1 VKNKFTTLLLL
12 VIIFSSV
19 IRLLFLTQSPEGFDA
34 TEAAFA
40 YNAFSLLKTG
50 HDEDGKPWPLVL
62 TSIGDYKLVGYSIWQ
77 IPFIAVFGLN
87 EFAARLSTAISAVI
101 SLLLIYYIVNS
112 LFKNRKLA
120 LLTVFITSITPGH
133 LILSRMAYD
142 PMIALMWIL
151 ASIALFIR
159 WHKTNYWYLLVASGF
174 ALSWATA
181 TYYAVWVLLP
191 FILILYSFHLYKK
204 IAGQSKLFSFALL
217 LFLPVV
223 TFGYL
228 FTTTRGERLG
238 QDSTFQV
245 HAQPLLEE
253 QIREDQHAFPF
264 VVTRLFHNKLVFYP
278 QQLLKNLFTNL
289 SFDLLFLNGDKI
301 DRRFWVPY
309 QGVLLLWSA
318 PFLLLG
324 LLYFWKYH
332 LVYKNLLLLGGIG
345 LTFLGSSFSEF
356 GSETERT
363 LFAAPLFA
371 LLVSYGLLVLFDRA
385 KRYPLFVSATFLML
399 LALLLGVNSAYFNH
413 QYFWHANIHE
423 PWGRN
428 YGMREMLS
436 LLPEFAS
443 KYRKIVIP
451 DSAYIFYYFYNNVAP
466 EQAQQEAKLRLSQG
480 NFLGLKLRKQVGE
493 YLTTPINCPTN
504 GQVNV
509 LYVCQGRQIPRNSK
523 IIKIIRFRDEQPAFI
538 LLEFTPAASPEELP
552 KFVSFMDSSGL
563 ISEGSENYW

>member
-1 VKNKFTTLLLL
+1 MKNKFTTLLLL

-19 IRLLFLTQSPEGFDA
+19 IRLSYLTQSPEGFDA

-40 YNAFSLLKTG
+40 YNAFSILKTG
-50 HDEDGKPWPLVL
+50 HDEDGKLWPLVL

-77 IPFIAVFGLN
+77 IPFIAVFGLS

-151 ASIALFIR
+151 ASLALFIH
-159 WHKTNYWYLLVASGF
+159 WHKTSRWYLLIASGF
-174 ALSWATA
+174 ALSWAVA

-191 FILILYSFHLYKK
+191 F
-204 IAGQSKLFSFALL
+204 LL
-217 LFLPVV
+217 LIYAVHLFKSLRGQPKVKAFLLLLLLPVV

-228 FTTTRGERLG
+228 FLSTRGERLG

-253 QIREDQHAFPF
+253 QIREDQHEFPF
-264 VVTRLFHNKLVFYP
+264 LVTRLFHNKLVFYP

-289 SFDLLFLNGDKI
+289 SFDFLFLNGDKI

-318 PFLLLG
+318 PFVLFG

-332 LVYKNLLLLGGIG
+332 AVYKNLLVIGGI
-345 LTFLGSSFSEF
+345 TIVFLGSAFSEF

-363 LFAAPLFA
+363 LFAMPLFA
-371 LLVSYGLLVLFDRA
+371 LLISYGTLILFEKI
-385 KRYPLFVSATFLML
+385 KRYPLFVSATILMSLTLL
-399 LALLLGVNSAYFNH
+399 LAINSVYFNH
-413 QYFWHANIHE
+413 QYFWHANVHE

-428 YGMREMLS
+428 YGMREMLA

-443 KYRKIVIP
+443 QYRKIMIP
-451 DSAYIFYYFYNNVAP
+451 DSAYIFYYFYHNISP
-466 EQAQQEAKLRLSQG
+466 QQAQQESAVRLSQG
-480 NFLGLKLRKQVGE
+480 NFLGLQLRKQVGE
-493 YLTTPINCPTN
+493 YLTMPISCPN
-504 GQVNV
+504 SGQLNV
-509 LYVCQGRQIPRNSK
+509 LYVCQGSKVPRNSK
-523 IIKIIRFRDEQPAFI
+523 IIKIIRFRDEQPAFT
-538 LLEFTPAASPEELP
+538 LLEFTPIELHEELP
-552 KFVSFMDSSGL
+552 KFVRFMDSSG
-563 ISEGSENYW
+563 IINEGSESYW